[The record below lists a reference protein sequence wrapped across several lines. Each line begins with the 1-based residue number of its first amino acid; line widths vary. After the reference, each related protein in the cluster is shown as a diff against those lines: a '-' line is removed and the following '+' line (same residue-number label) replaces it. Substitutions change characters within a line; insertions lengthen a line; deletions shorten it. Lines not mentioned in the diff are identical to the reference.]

1 MATSLANRVASGVKA
16 TFAANTFDMLANAA
30 LILLLTR
37 VLLTPAEYGTLN
49 FVLAALSVVAI
60 LATLGLPKSAG
71 RYVTEFAESEPGL
84 VRHVVGRSLAFVVGL
99 SAVVALALVTVG
111 EPIARLAGQDSLTP
125 YLLIGAGYVI
135 GNALVQYAR
144 ELLRSFDRVEW
155 SGIVRVVTG
164 VGRVVFVV
172 AFVALGFGVAGA
184 LWGYV
189 AGYFVAAVVG
199 GALLFKRIAGNFAA
213 TTDPDA
219 AISRRILE
227 YSVPLTATRGANVLD
242 KKVDV
247 LIVGALLNFTAVGY
261 YTIAKQVSDFV
272 SMPASSF
279 GFTISPALG
288 EQQSKGESARAA
300 RMYERGLTYVLLA
313 YVPAVAGLALVAE
326 PMVRYVFGTDY
337 LGAVPV
343 VQVYGGFILV
353 NAVNKVT
360 SDGLDYLGRA
370 RSRAIIKTAMAV
382 ANVVL
387 NLLLIPV
394 FGVTGAALATVITY
408 TVYTGAN
415 VYFMHQ
421 ELSLSAGRVVRA
433 LGTVCLV
440 TAGMAAA
447 VWFALPYVSG
457 LATLFGAVFVGV
469 VVWAVLSVAGGVLD
483 PREVARFLG

>member
-1 MATSLANRVASGVKA
+1 MASSLAERIAGGVKA
-16 TFAANTFDMLANAA
+16 SFAANTVDMLANAA

-37 VLLTPAEYGTLN
+37 VLFTPAEYGTLN
-49 FVLAALSVVAI
+49 LVLAAMSVVAI
-60 LATLGLPKSAG
+60 LATMGLPKSAG
-71 RYVTEFAESEPGL
+71 RYVTEFAESDPGL
-84 VRHVVGRSLAFVVGL
+84 VRHVVRRSVAF
-99 SAVVALALVTVG
+99 VVALATVVGVALLVVG
-111 EPIARLAGQDSLTP
+111 EPIASLAGQDALVP
-125 YLLIGAGYVI
+125 YLAIGAVYVVAV
-135 GNALVQYAR
+135 ALTQYAR
-144 ELLRSFDRVEW
+144 ELLRAFDRIEW
-155 SGIVRVVTG
+155 SAIVRVVMG
-164 VGRVVFVV
+164 VSRV
-172 AFVALGFGVAGA
+172 AFVVGFVLLGLGVAGA

-189 AGYFVAAVVG
+189 ASYVVAAAVG
-199 GALLFKRIAGNFAA
+199 GALLLVRLAGEFEAK
-213 TTDPDA
+213 TDPDTSL
-219 AISRRILE
+219 SRRILE

-247 LIVGALLNFTAVGY
+247 LIVGALLNVTAVGY

-279 GFTISPALG
+279 GFTISPALSEQRAKG
-288 EQQSKGESARAA
+288 EQTRAA
-300 RMYERGLTYVLLA
+300 KMYERGLTYVLLA
-313 YVPAVAGLALVAE
+313 YVPAVTGLALVAE

-382 ANVVL
+382 ANVIL

-394 FGVTGAALATVITY
+394 FGVVGAAIATVITY
-408 TVYTGAN
+408 TVYTGSN
-415 VYFMHQ
+415 VFFMHQ
-421 ELSLSAGRVVRA
+421 ELPLSFTRVLRSLGI
-433 LGTVCLV
+433 VCLV

-457 LATLFGAVFVGV
+457 LPTLFGAVFVGV
-469 VVWAVLSVAGGVLD
+469 AVWATLSVVGGVVD
-483 PREVARFLG
+483 PREVARLLG